1 MLVCWNR
8 IAVPDVLF
16 GAPILSVV
24 TEICI
29 ENLTGNNHIRNQN
42 TEVSFFFF

>member
-16 GAPILSVV
+16 GTPILFVV
-24 TEICI
+24 AEICI
-29 ENLTGNNHIRNQN
+29 ENQQID
-42 TEVSFFFF
+42 F